1 MVRSQDAGVS
11 FTNMTNENKPTIQ
24 DDPGTQ
30 PVARAEGMHPDQHAL
45 VFNPDPAHPDQV
57 FVGSDGGVVRTSGT
71 FADDSARCDDRD
83 GANGFT
89 PDELALC
96 QKALSKVP
104 TGIDALNTGLRTLQF
119 QSLSLNSAD
128 PNKNE
133 KHSPRGSPVAQPEFA
148 SSNGWEM

>member
-57 FVGSDGGVVRTSGT
+57 FVGSDGGVVRTNGT

-104 TGIDALNTGLRTLQF
+104 TGIEALNTGLRTLQF
-119 QSLSLNSAD
+119 QSLSLNSA
-128 PNKNE
+128 
-133 KHSPRGSPVAQPEFA
+133 
-148 SSNGWEM
+148 